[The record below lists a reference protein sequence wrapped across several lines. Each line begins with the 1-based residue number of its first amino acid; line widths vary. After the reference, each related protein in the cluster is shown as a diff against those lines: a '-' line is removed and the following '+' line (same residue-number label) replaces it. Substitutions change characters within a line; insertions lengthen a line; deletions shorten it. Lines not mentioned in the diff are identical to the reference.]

1 MSIDEFGGL
10 AVLGFGCG
18 DQYKALGEGGKNEKL
33 LVKGNVIALLP
44 RWT

>member
-10 AVLGFGCG
+10 AVPGFGCG
-18 DQYKALGEGGKNEKL
+18 DEYKALGEGGKNEKL
-33 LVKGNVIALLP
+33 LVKRNVIALLP